1 MNSVQLIGKI
11 INVPKLE
18 ETKGNK
24 LFSRLD
30 ISVKAYGDGYDLFN
44 CTAWGKTAEIIAAHC
59 RKGDNVGIQGSLKN
73 EQYESKG
80 NTIKTNKV
88 LIASVT
94 LLGEKRSS
102 SEPQSKKAVE
112 YDPEFE

>member
-11 INVPKLE
+11 INIPKLE

-24 LFSRLD
+24 VYSRLD

-44 CTAWGKTAEIIAAHC
+44 CTAWGKTAEIIVEHC
-59 RKGDNVGIQGSLKN
+59 RKGDMVGVLGSLKN
-73 EQYESKG
+73 EQYMSQG

-94 LLGEKRSS
+94 LLGEKRTP
-102 SEPQSKKAVE
+102 SEPTPKKVVE
-112 YDPEFE
+112 YDPEFD

>member
-11 INVPKLE
+11 INIPKLE

-24 LFSRLD
+24 VYSRLD

-44 CTAWGKTAEIIAAHC
+44 CTAWGKTAEIVVEHC
-59 RKGDNVGIQGSLKN
+59 RKGDMVGVQGSLKN
-73 EQYESKG
+73 EQYMSQG

-94 LLGEKRSS
+94 LLGDKRTP
-102 SEPQSKKAVE
+102 SEPQPKKVVE
-112 YDPEFE
+112 YDPEFD